1 MLRIGLIR
9 PQIPS
14 AFEVVEAQE
23 AAEARIAAAVGR
35 QLEAL
40 RRVRSPASSSSAPL
54 ESVGSPAS
62 SAALDLAETATE
74 LTEPDDLY
82 EPGTE
87 APRAYQRAYQ
97 RTNYGAEEAGSEGD
111 EDAECEDN

>member
-1 MLRIGLIR
+1 MGGGLI
-9 PQIPS
+9 I
-14 AFEVVEAQE
+14 
-23 AAEARIAAAVGR
+23 
-35 QLEAL
+35 EAL
-40 RRVRSPASSSSAPL
+40 RRVRSPASSAAL

-87 APRAYQRAYQ
+87 APRAYQQAYQ

-111 EDAECEDN
+111 AEGDEDAECEDNWDTQSMLES